1 MEALTYT
8 YTRTWYR
15 GDEGPAQYCW
25 MGRLSARWE
34 TRPPPPR
41 TALTTLVP
49 ASPEAGTVHYAQ
61 ATYPKSARRVRRR
74 LCRLLPRP
82 ARCTTR
88 TRHPPAR
95 QRLDRVRFLSLCL
108 CARPC
113 PCPRPLQLLTDF
125 LRAPPCPQPIP
136 IPFPASADAAP
147 LCLQVYFDP
156 TRTPNWSPAL
166 PTSSATTINSETQ
179 SQSCV
184 GGDASTPPPSQEPL
198 RVRPLFLP
206 SVISVIK
213 QSATS
218 TCL

>member
-1 MEALTYT
+1 MEGTAAAPDASGPLRLCRLLPRPARCT
-8 YTRTWYR
+8 TRGYLPQ
-15 GDEGPAQYCW
+15 DP
-25 MGRLSARWE
+25 L
-34 TRPPPPR
+34 
-41 TALTTLVP
+41 
-49 ASPEAGTVHYAQ
+49 
-61 ATYPKSARRVRRR
+61 RVRRR
-74 LCRLLPRP
+74 LCRLLPRPARCTTRGYLPQDPLRVRRRWCRLLPRP